1 MLKRTHNERLRHGM
15 NLIRGLF
22 LTITMSVYGNNDQ
35 CDNIV
40 LRIKGGRTE
49 ERNSFDLILGWNE
62 AQHVNKSI

>member
-1 MLKRTHNERLRHGM
+1 MVKLTHNERSRHGM

-22 LTITMSVYGNNDQ
+22 LTISMSVYGNNDQ

-49 ERNSFDLILGWNE
+49 ERKFF
-62 AQHVNKSI
+62 

>member
-1 MLKRTHNERLRHGM
+1 MLYRTLNERLRHGM

-22 LTITMSVYGNNDQ
+22 LTISMSVYGNNDQ

-49 ERNSFDLILGWNE
+49 ERKFF
-62 AQHVNKSI
+62 